1 MMLSKRSGTGNI
13 IYILQ
18 DSVAST
24 TSTSRRTF
32 ERQIRNKFNELCA
45 LPAGWDG
52 YRSGPVPFGTAN
64 FAFDLTQ
71 KIAAIADSFPNI
83 FPTSGGDIQAEWEID
98 GGVVELIFHGPL
110 KASVYVEDDGQ
121 SEERELGSDF
131 TFVEEWISN
140 LKAKRTLD
148 EAAAA

>member
-1 MMLSKRSGTGNI
+1 MHSERPGTGNVFYI
-13 IYILQ
+13 IQ

-24 TSTSRRTF
+24 TSASNRIF

-45 LPAGWDG
+45 LPSGWDG

-64 FAFDLTQ
+64 FAFGLTER
-71 KIAAIADSFPNI
+71 IATIADAFPDI
-83 FPTSGGDIQAEWEID
+83 FPTSAGEIQAEWEID
-98 GGVVELIFHGPL
+98 GGVVELVFHGPL
-110 KASVYVEDDGQ
+110 RASVYVEYEGQ

-131 TFVEEWISN
+131 TFIEGWISD

>member
-1 MMLSKRSGTGNI
+1 MHSERPGTGNVFYI
-13 IYILQ
+13 IQ

-24 TSTSRRTF
+24 TSASNRIF

-45 LPAGWDG
+45 LPSGWDG

-64 FAFDLTQ
+64 FAFALTER
-71 KIAAIADSFPNI
+71 IATIADAIPNI
-83 FPTSGGDIQAEWEID
+83 FPTSAGEIQAEWEID
-98 GGVVELIFHGPL
+98 GGVVELVFYGPL
-110 KASVYVEDDGQ
+110 RASVYVEYEGQ

-131 TFVEEWISN
+131 TFVEGWISD

>member
-1 MMLSKRSGTGNI
+1 MMHAERPGTGNVFYI
-13 IYILQ
+13 IQ

-24 TSTSRRTF
+24 TSSGSRTF

-45 LPAGWDG
+45 LSVGWDG

-64 FAFDLTQ
+64 FAFGLTER
-71 KIAAIADSFPNI
+71 IATIADSFPNI
-83 FPTSGGDIQAEWEID
+83 FPTSAGEIQAEWEID
-98 GGVVELIFHGPL
+98 GGVVELVFHGPL
-110 KASVYVEDDGQ
+110 RASVYLEYNGQ

-131 TFVEEWISN
+131 TFVEGWIAD

>member
-1 MMLSKRSGTGNI
+1 MMLSERPGTGNV
-13 IYILQ
+13 IYIIQ
-18 DSVAST
+18 DSVVST
-24 TSTSRRTF
+24 TSARNRPF
-32 ERQIRNKFNELCA
+32 ERKIRNKFNELCA

-71 KIAAIADSFPNI
+71 RIATIADSFPNI
-83 FPTSGGDIQAEWEID
+83 FPTSAGEIQAEWELD
-98 GGVVELIFHGPL
+98 GGVVELVFHGPL

-131 TFVEEWISN
+131 TFVEGWISN